1 MAKLGLAQFHAHLS
15 LYASSDQCP
24 DLTWRRARAN
34 IRVRAAPGP
43 YASGRA
49 RAWWARR
56 RCSRSAARPP
66 AGIAARP
73 ASPSCGTGSAALA
86 ARASGSGLNA
96 LIPGAPSIG
105 AHDCV
110 TILRLCSGPHLGVSS
125 KLPERGGSQGTA
137 LIAGARPTADQAERA
152 QQRRLMTEGCALPQQ
167 PRAPHCAHRLG
178 ACCSAH
184 PKVAARERTRAPM
197 ISSTRS
203 CAGVPGSSPPLANSR
218 ACSRPRDTCYR
229 PLSRLDCVHG
239 CGNSAL

>member
-1 MAKLGLAQFHAHLS
+1 VAKLGLAQFHAHLS

-178 ACCSAH
+178 ACCSAAPGGGPGAH
-184 PKVAARERTRAPM
+184 PRANDLQHPLVRRRARFLAAARQQPRLLAHTRHM
-197 ISSTRS
+197 LQGI
-203 CAGVPGSSPPLANSR
+203 
-218 ACSRPRDTCYR
+218 
-229 PLSRLDCVHG
+229 SRLDCVHG
-239 CGNSAL
+239 CGNRAL